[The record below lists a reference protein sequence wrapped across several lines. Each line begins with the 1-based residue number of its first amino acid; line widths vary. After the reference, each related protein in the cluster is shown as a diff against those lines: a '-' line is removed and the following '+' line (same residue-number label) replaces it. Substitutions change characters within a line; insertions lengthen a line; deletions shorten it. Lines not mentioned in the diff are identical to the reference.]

1 MTSDCVSEFDRA
13 RFLKP
18 GGRGDFRLVLGQ
30 PEQGKGGRR
39 SMSPDESLQER
50 MAEDL
55 DGSFEDLVRMYQDR
69 LYSYALRL
77 TAKPED
83 AEEVAQDAF
92 VKAYRALAT
101 YPADRIRGLALR
113 PWLYRITLNTARN
126 RFRGKKLRT
135 VSLDHPIAPGSEETW
150 EAPDSPEERPDRRY
164 EKRRERQD
172 IAGLMADLPDRYR
185 SALQLRY
192 VEGLRLEEVA
202 SVLGQPLGTVKSN
215 VHRGI
220 NALREALSES
230 RREGVR
236 S

>member
-1 MTSDCVSEFDRA
+1 MMSDVIPESDRSA
-13 RFLKP
+13 WP
-18 GGRGDFRLVLGQ
+18 AGGRGGFRLVLGQ
-30 PEQGKGGRR
+30 PEQWKGGRTP
-39 SMSPDESLQER
+39 MSHEDSLRER
-50 MAEDL
+50 IAEDL
-55 DGSFEDLVRMYQDR
+55 DGSFEELVRMFQDR

-77 TAKPED
+77 TARPED

-101 YPADRIRGLALR
+101 YPAERIRGLALR

-135 VSLDHPIAPGSEETW
+135 VSLDHPLFPGSDEIW
-150 EAPDSPEERPDRRY
+150 EAPDSPEKRPDRRY

-172 IAGLMADLPDRYR
+172 IEGLMAALPDRYR

-202 SVLGQPLGTVKSN
+202 TVLGQPLGTVKSN

>member
-1 MTSDCVSEFDRA
+1 MMSERIPESG
-13 RFLKP
+13 RSGPGP

-30 PEQGKGGRR
+30 PEQGKGG
-39 SMSPDESLQER
+39 SAMSQEDR
-50 MAEDL
+50 LRDRIAEDL
-55 DGSFEDLVRMYQDR
+55 DGNFEEMVRVFQDR

-77 TAKPED
+77 CGRPED

-101 YPADRIRGLALR
+101 YPADRIRGLLLR

-126 RFRGKKLRT
+126 RFRGKKIRT
-135 VSLDHPIAPGSEETW
+135 VSLDHPITPGSDETW

-164 EKRRERQD
+164 EKRRERQN
-172 IAGLMADLPDRYR
+172 IAGLMAELPDRYR

-202 SVLGQPLGTVKSN
+202 TVLGQPLGTVKSN

-220 NALREALSES
+220 NALREALTES

-236 S
+236 A

>member
-1 MTSDCVSEFDRA
+1 MWHECVPESERTPW
-13 RFLKP
+13 P
-18 GGRGDFRLVLGQ
+18 GGRDGFRLVLGQ
-30 PEQGKGGRR
+30 PDEGKDGTRT
-39 SMSPDESLQER
+39 MSHEDSLRER
-50 MAEDL
+50 VATDL
-55 DGSFEDLVRMYQDR
+55 DGSFEELVRTYQDR

-77 TAKPED
+77 TARRED

-101 YPADRIRGLALR
+101 YPPERIRGLALR

-135 VSLDHPIAPGSEETW
+135 VSLDHPVAAGSDETW
-150 EAPDSPEERPDRRY
+150 EAPDSPEARPDRKY

-172 IAGLMADLPDRYR
+172 IAALMGGLPDRYR
-185 SALQLRY
+185 AALQLRY

-202 SVLGQPLGTVKSN
+202 TVLGQPLGTVKSN

-220 NALREALSES
+220 NALREALTRS

-236 S
+236 A